1 MLELASKIDL
11 KSSSSRKKE
20 FAQLILLSIILL
32 LFYEIYPLINKLV
45 PKGIFVKLMV
55 LVIGAI
61 IICGIA
67 YWRMKTTHIFSQKIS
82 FSNHKFSTIIFTAIL
97 VLEILLAT
105 STKFALF
112 KANIDK
118 AVEIVVA
125 AIVIGFIEEFLFR
138 GVLFNAFIALFAKN
152 YYVIFWTSIF
162 TSIIFGCAHA
172 LNLFHQD
179 FSITLIQIMMAACL
193 GMLFAYIHVITNELR
208 WCIALHAWHDMS
220 LQLVKPSAPNNIWL
234 FVIVYLVI
242 FLIMCWAMFSYN
254 KKLNIYLKNGDK
266 SLI

>member
-97 VLEILLAT
+97 YIYRNF
-105 STKFALF
+105 SFRNFASNF
-112 KANIDK
+112 YKICT
-118 AVEIVVA
+118 
-125 AIVIGFIEEFLFR
+125 F
-138 GVLFNAFIALFAKN
+138 
-152 YYVIFWTSIF
+152 
-162 TSIIFGCAHA
+162 
-172 LNLFHQD
+172 
-179 FSITLIQIMMAACL
+179 
-193 GMLFAYIHVITNELR
+193 
-208 WCIALHAWHDMS
+208 
-220 LQLVKPSAPNNIWL
+220 
-234 FVIVYLVI
+234 
-242 FLIMCWAMFSYN
+242 
-254 KKLNIYLKNGDK
+254 
-266 SLI
+266 